1 MQSVVF
7 LNVNFPR
14 DRYHNGSCIKLL
26 SFPVKL
32 SSSEVPFLPLSPPSP
47 ERWATVDRYGSIS
60 WNISGN
66 PPVMGTT
73 DVTHDAP
80 SNDGRR
86 VAAWC
91 VSVYVH
97 MCVRKHIYAFRNG
110 TKSRALDGNGSACHS
125 WIHKH
130 VALLYIHATGAAN
143 NLLVA

>member
-1 MQSVVF
+1 MLYFSTLTFQGIGTTT
-7 LNVNFPR
+7 
-14 DRYHNGSCIKLL
+14 DCIKLL

-32 SSSEVPFLPLSPPSP
+32 SSSEVRRVVVKFPLHPGW
-47 ERWATVDRYGSIS
+47 RAADRCGSIS

-66 PPVMGTT
+66 PSVTDTT
-73 DVTHDAP
+73 DVTHDAR

-86 VAAWC
+86 CAVRC
-91 VSVYVH
+91 VSVYVR